1 LKIIVDMNMSPRWAT
16 FLTERGHEAKHWRDI
31 GNADDGD
38 ELIAEHCASA
48 NAVVLSQDL
57 DFSGLLSWSG
67 AVKPSV
73 VQVRAK
79 NLRPE
84 EIGQFVANAI
94 SRTEKQLAKGAV
106 VTVKPP
112 RFRYAML
119 PLGQI
124 EDED

>member
-1 LKIIVDMNMSPRWAT
+1 MSPRWAT
-16 FLTERGHEAKHWRDI
+16 FLSERGHDAKHWRDI
-31 GNADDGD
+31 GSEDDSD
-38 ELIAEHCASA
+38 ELIAAHCADV

-57 DFSGLLSWSG
+57 DFSALLAANNAS
-67 AVKPSV
+67 KPSV

-84 EIGQFVANAI
+84 EIGHFVANAL
-94 SRTEKQLAKGAV
+94 SRSEKQLAKGAV

-124 EDED
+124 RDDD